1 MSLVTRV
8 RNTRRS
14 SRSTG
19 DASDGQATENRLA
32 VPPRRRPRADPG
44 GGSPVSSKDDDA
56 NARSRAKTLGV
67 AGVGPRPSATDRL
80 ARAENRPPPTT
91 GTRQPGVPPPLIQEP
106 PQPSCDAPVRGLRAT
121 RDSIFNRP

>member
-32 VPPRRRPRADPG
+32 VPPRRRLGVDRERVG
-44 GGSPVSSKDDDA
+44 PVSSEDDEA
-56 NARSRAKTLGV
+56 NARSRAKTLGA

-80 ARAENRPPPTT
+80 ARAEKRPPPTT
-91 GTRQPGVPPPLIQEP
+91 RPRQPGTPPPPLQ
-106 PQPSCDAPVRGLRAT
+106 T
-121 RDSIFNRP
+121 

>member
-32 VPPRRRPRADPG
+32 VPPRRRLRVDPERV
-44 GGSPVSSKDDDA
+44 SPVSSYDDEA
-56 NARSRAKTLGV
+56 NNHTPPHAPRARGA
-67 AGVGPRPSATDRL
+67 
-80 ARAENRPPPTT
+80 RPPPPR
-91 GTRQPGVPPPLIQEP
+91 GARRPRPAPARRPPPP
-106 PQPSCDAPVRGLRAT
+106 PPALLPSR
-121 RDSIFNRP
+121 SRPPPSPSRS

>member
-32 VPPRRRPRADPG
+32 VPPRRRLRVDPERV
-44 GGSPVSSKDDDA
+44 SPVSSEDEEA
-56 NARSRAKTLGV
+56 NARGRAKPLGV
-67 AGVGPRPSATDRL
+67 GGVGPRQSATDRL
-80 ARAENRPPPTT
+80 ARAESRPPPTT
-91 GTRQPGVPPPLIQEP
+91 GTRQPGVPPLRVETRR
-106 PQPSCDAPVRGLRAT
+106 QPR
-121 RDSIFNRP
+121 